1 MQDSQDLLSLTLET
15 WPFFNTCKASIHFL
29 FLFLFL
35 FIGTELTKIYIIT

>member
-29 FLFLFL
+29 FLFLF
-35 FIGTELTKIYIIT
+35 IGTELTKIYIIT